1 MIGSVE
7 IKKSNANLTGAISTA
22 SINGQVNSKS
32 VIGNAKVGSVAIT
45 RTNSIFKIIADTTE
59 KWNAD
64 PTFIPKTGTMI
75 VYTDKYSYEQNGQIH
90 YSPGIKIADGNSYLI
105 DLPFITDYADEIG
118 LIHSSGT
125 QEDWLNRA
133 DYIPKK
139 NEIIVVTDKHVH
151 IEDGITKFIPGIKIG
166 DGNAYAIDLPFVT
179 DGVEQK
185 LDAHIADRNAHIS
198 ASDRM
203 FWNRKLNFTI
213 NDDNLIL
220 NRL

>member
-1 MIGSVE
+1 
-7 IKKSNANLTGAISTA
+7 
-22 SINGQVNSKS
+22 
-32 VIGNAKVGSVAIT
+32 
-45 RTNSIFKIIADTTE
+45 
-59 KWNAD
+59 
-64 PTFIPKTGTMI
+64 MI

-139 NEIIVVTDKHVH
+139 NEIIVVTDKYIR
-151 IEDGITKFIPGIKIG
+151 IEDGITKFVPGIKIG

-185 LDAHIADRNAHIS
+185 LDAHIADRNVHIS